1 MPAVIVGGG
10 RVGQALAEMGVEGDV
25 IVRRGESFPSEPKT
39 GPIFVATRNDVL
51 EDVIK
56 NTPPE
61 RREDLVFMQN
71 GMLQTFLDAQ
81 GLGSNTQALIHFA
94 VAAAGDKPTDG
105 VTELNPEGL
114 TAVTGKWADAVAA
127 RFHNGDLSC
136 HVLDAS
142 TYEGS
147 MYEKLIWICAMMLVG
162 AQHEGAKVGD
172 VATTYKDEV
181 VGLIEE
187 LLSGTSACTGAKF
200 APGAV
205 DRLIAYAENDWR
217 ISRAASKSSLGEM
230 VTFTDYRRKPSQTG
244 RLIRF
249 RLTPRSLKTSAPF
262 NRQPCTHTFF
272 VCRPASSVPA
282 LSDALDPSKRGRASV
297 RRD

>member
-81 GLGSNTQALIHFA
+81 GLGSNTQALIYFA

-187 LLSGTSACTGAKF
+187 LLSGTCVHGSEVRSRCCRSSHRVRENGGAF
-200 APGAV
+200 P
-205 DRLIAYAENDWR
+205 
-217 ISRAASKSSLGEM
+217 
-230 VTFTDYRRKPSQTG
+230 
-244 RLIRF
+244 
-249 RLTPRSLKTSAPF
+249 
-262 NRQPCTHTFF
+262 
-272 VCRPASSVPA
+272 
-282 LSDALDPSKRGRASV
+282 V
-297 RRD
+297 RRQRVPLEKWLLLRIIGESHRRREG

>member
-1 MPAVIVGGG
+1 MQSATKIAVMPAVIIGGG
-10 RVGQALAEMGVEGDV
+10 RVGQALKEMGVAGDV
-25 IVRRGESFPSEPKT
+25 VVRRGEAFPSEPKT

-51 EDVIK
+51 EDVIA

-71 GMLQTFLDAQ
+71 GMLQPFLDAR
-81 GLGSNTQALIHFA
+81 GLGANTQCLIYFA
-94 VAAAGDKPTDG
+94 VAKAGEKPTDG
-105 VTELNPEGL
+105 ITDLNPEGL

-127 RFHNGDLSC
+127 RFNGSDLSC

-181 VGLIEE
+181 VALIEE
-187 LLSGTSACTGAKF
+187 LMSGLSGVKF

-205 DRLIAYAENDWR
+205 DRLIAYAKTVAHFPCGVKEFQWR
-217 ISRAASKSSLGEM
+217 NGFFYELSQKAIAAGKPDPFPIHTRLLKNISA
-230 VTFTDYRRKPSQTG
+230 V
-244 RLIRF
+244 
-249 RLTPRSLKTSAPF
+249 
-262 NRQPCTHTFF
+262 
-272 VCRPASSVPA
+272 
-282 LSDALDPSKRGRASV
+282 
-297 RRD
+297 

>member
-1 MPAVIVGGG
+1 MPSIIIGGG
-10 RVGQALAEMGVEGDV
+10 RVGQALRDMGVEGDV
-25 IVRRGESFPSEPKT
+25 VVHRGEAFPSEPKT
-39 GPIFVATRNDVL
+39 GPIYVATRNDVL

-56 NTPPE
+56 NCPAD

-71 GMLQTFLDAQ
+71 GMLQQFLDAQ
-81 GLGSNTQALIHFA
+81 GLGANTQALIYFA
-94 VAAAGDKPTDG
+94 VAALGDKPTDG

-114 TAVTGKWADAVAA
+114 TAATGKWADAVAA

-136 HVLDAS
+136 HVLDAP

-181 VGLIEE
+181 VALIEE
-187 LLSGTSACTGAKF
+187 LLSGTTACTGAKF

-205 DRLIAYAENDWR
+205 DRLIAYAKTVAHFPCGVKEFPWR
-217 ISRAASKSSLGEM
+217 NGYFYGLSEKAIADGKS
-230 VTFTDYRRKPSQTG
+230 D
-244 RLIRF
+244 
-249 RLTPRSLKTSAPF
+249 PF
-262 NRQPCTHTFF
+262 PTHT
-272 VCRPASSVPA
+272 A
-282 LSDALDPSKRGRASV
+282 LLKNIGAI
-297 RRD
+297 

>member
-81 GLGSNTQALIHFA
+81 GLGSNTQALIYFA

-187 LLSGTSACTGAKF
+187 LLSGTSACTGANF

-205 DRLIAYAENDWR
+205 DPLIANAKTVAHFPCGVKEFPWR
-217 ISRAASKSSLGEM
+217 NGYFYGLSEKAIADGKA
-230 VTFTDYRRKPSQTG
+230 D
-244 RLIRF
+244 
-249 RLTPRSLKTSAPF
+249 PF
-262 NRQPCTHTFF
+262 PTHT
-272 VCRPASSVPA
+272 A
-282 LSDALDPSKRGRASV
+282 LLKNIGAI
-297 RRD
+297 